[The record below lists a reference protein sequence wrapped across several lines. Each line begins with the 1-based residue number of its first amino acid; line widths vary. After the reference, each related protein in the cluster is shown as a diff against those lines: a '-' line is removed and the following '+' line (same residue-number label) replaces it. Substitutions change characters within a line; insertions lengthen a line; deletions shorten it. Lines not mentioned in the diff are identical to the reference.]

1 MKNID
6 RTNPGLSGR
15 IRTAAFFLLCLAG
28 VLCASHLRAETPR
41 PGVKGIVTTTDGPP
55 LAGVTVIVGEGP
67 AGTTTDVDGRF

>member
-28 VLCASHLRAETPR
+28 VLCASHC
-41 PGVKGIVTTTDGPP
+41 GPKLP
-55 LAGVTVIVGEGP
+55 VRV
-67 AGTTTDVDGRF
+67 